1 MSFEEFVQ
9 GSSPRLFRTALLLT
23 GQDKAAA
30 EDLLQLALERAYRHW
45 ARICR
50 TDDPERYVRRILANA
65 SKDRWRR
72 AARRPER
79 PLHPG
84 DAPRPADDHAVAVA
98 DRDCLMRALAGL
110 PSRQRAVLVLRYYTD
125 LSAAE
130 IADELGCSLG
140 TVKSQLSRG
149 LARLRAATAPEA
161 EVPRGPVGR
170 RSVP

>member
-1 MSFEEFVQ
+1 VSFEEFVQ

-23 GQDKAAA
+23 GHDRAAA
-30 EDLLQLALERAYRHW
+30 EDLLQLALERAYRRW

-50 TDDPERYVRRILANA
+50 SEDPERYVRRILANA

-79 PLHPG
+79 PLQPG
-84 DAPRPADDHAVAVA
+84 DGPPAADDHAVAVV
-98 DRDCLMRALAGL
+98 DRDYVLRALAGL
-110 PSRQRAVLVLRYYTD
+110 PPRQRAVLVLRYFSD

-130 IADELGCSLG
+130 IADELGCSAG

-149 LARLRAATAPEA
+149 LARLRAVAGPDIG
-161 EVPRGPVGR
+161 VPDREG
-170 RSVP
+170 SVT

>member
-1 MSFEEFVQ
+1 VSFEEFVQ

-23 GQDKAAA
+23 GHDRAAA
-30 EDLLQLALERAYRHW
+30 EDLLQLALERAYRRW

-50 TDDPERYVRRILANA
+50 TDDPERYVRRILSNA

-79 PLHPG
+79 LLRPG
-84 DAPRPADDHAVAVA
+84 DAPRAADDHAVAVA
-98 DRDCLMRALAGL
+98 DRDYLMRALAAL
-110 PSRQRAVLVLRYYTD
+110 PSRQRAVLVLHYYTD
-125 LSAAE
+125 LPAAE
-130 IADELGCSLG
+130 IADELGCSVG

-149 LARLRAATAPEA
+149 LARLRAAAGPEA
-161 EVPRGPVGR
+161 EVPHGPAGR